1 MSAPSPIKAA
11 WLKEPKFV
19 YELMHNGWSKGV
31 ENMRNRFYCQL
42 QFDRTVAPEE
52 QEAYTNLIHAA
63 PELLEALR
71 QSMVV
76 DWDHRNLERADY
88 DERFAAQ
95 MQWEKS
101 VTLFGEMRCAA
112 IQKAEGGES

>member
-1 MSAPSPIKAA
+1 MSAPSYTPGAIKAA
-11 WLKEPKFV
+11 AAIIKAMDEV
-19 YELMHNGWSKGV
+19 V
-31 ENMRNRFYCQL
+31 ERCGGIIANQQKRIDQ
-42 QFDRTVAPEE
+42 TA
-52 QEAYTNLIHAA
+52 ALIDESTAA

-88 DERFAAQ
+88 DGRFAAQ

-101 VTLFGEMRCAA
+101 VTLFGEMRREALA
-112 IQKAEGGES
+112 KAEGGES